1 MQDHRRG
8 VTLPRQTDR
17 YCNEKLRK
25 HRVGTPIVCG
35 TGPSTQSRRHLEEL
49 HVDVEKLSVRAAF
62 AIVYIAARANEHLTR
77 LIRRDRAE
85 SLVTQSDRLL
95 SAHF

>member
-35 TGPSTQSRRHLEEL
+35 TGPSTQSRWHLGAPRGRQ
-49 HVDVEKLSVRAAF
+49 KLSVRAAF

>member
-1 MQDHRRG
+1 M
-8 VTLPRQTDR
+8 DR
-17 YCNEKLRK
+17 YSNEKLKKYRD
-25 HRVGTPIVCG
+25 GTPDRLRDGSLHPSPAAPRRAPCG
-35 TGPSTQSRRHLEEL
+35 RQKPSI
-49 HVDVEKLSVRAAF
+49 RAAF
-62 AIVYIAARANEHLTR
+62 AIAYMAARASEHLTR